1 MRNLELNYE
10 NVLPFIS
17 EDEINQY
24 AQRVKDNHNK
34 LHNKT
39 GKGAEFTD
47 WITYPM
53 NYDKGEYAR
62 LKKSV
67 EYIKANA
74 DALIVLGIG
83 GSYLGARAVIEALTP
98 IFKKTNSETKVYFAG
113 NNISSKYIKEL
124 VELIKN
130 KDICINVISKSGN
143 TLETSLAF
151 RIFKDIVERKYGIEE
166 SRKRIFVT
174 TDNEKGLLKYLATEE
189 NYETFTVPNGIS
201 GRFSVLT
208 SVGLLPIAVT
218 GIDID
223 EIMHGAE
230 DMANLL
236 NDADLNTNIAY
247 KYAVLRNILYSSK
260 GKKLELL
267 VNYEPYLVFF
277 SNWTKQLYNE
287 SEGKEGKGLYLTTV
301 SNTTDLHSIGQY
313 IQEGE
318 RIMFETVLNIEN
330 DDYEY
335 IVKKCD
341 NSMKDGLDYLE
352 GMTLY
357 DINHKAM
364 EATIIAHVK
373 GKVPNILIRIPKLNE
388 YYMGQMLYFFET
400 AIAMSGYLLD
410 INPFNQPGVEDYKA
424 NMFRLLGK
432 PE

>member
-24 AQRVKDNHNK
+24 SQRVKDNHNK

-39 GKGAEFTD
+39 GKGSEFTD
-47 WITYPM
+47 WITYPI
-53 NYDKGEYAR
+53 NYDKEEYAR

-67 EYIKANA
+67 EYINANA

-98 IFKKTNSETKVYFAG
+98 IFKKTISKTKVYFAG

-124 VELIKN
+124 VELVQNKN
-130 KDICINVISKSGN
+130 ICINVISKSGN

-174 TDNEKGLLKYLATEE
+174 TDNEKGLLKCLAKEE
-189 NYETFTVPNGIS
+189 NYETFTVPNGIA

-208 SVGLLPIAVT
+208 SVGLLPIAVA

-223 EIMHGAE
+223 EIMHGAK

-236 NDADLNTNIAY
+236 NDDDLNTNIAY
-247 KYAVLRNILYSSK
+247 KYAVLRNILYSNK

-335 IVKKCD
+335 IVQKCD

-373 GKVPNILIRIPKLNE
+373 GQVPNILIQIPQLNE

-410 INPFNQPGVEDYKA
+410 INPFNQPGVEDYKS

>member
-24 AQRVKDNHNK
+24 SQRVKDNHNK

-39 GKGAEFTD
+39 GKGSEFTD
-47 WITYPM
+47 WITYPI
-53 NYDKGEYAR
+53 NYDKEEYAR

-67 EYIKANA
+67 EYINANA

-98 IFKKTNSETKVYFAG
+98 IFKKTISKTKVYFAG

-124 VELIKN
+124 VELVQNKN
-130 KDICINVISKSGN
+130 ICINVISKSGN

-174 TDNEKGLLKYLATEE
+174 TDNEKGLLKCLAKEE
-189 NYETFTVPNGIS
+189 NYETFTVPNGIA

-208 SVGLLPIAVT
+208 SVGLLPIAVA

-223 EIMHGAE
+223 EIMHGAK

-236 NDADLNTNIAY
+236 NDDDLNTNIAY
-247 KYAVLRNILYSSK
+247 KYAVLRNILYSNK

-335 IVKKCD
+335 IVQKCD

>member
-24 AQRVKDNHNK
+24 SQRVKDNHNK

-39 GKGAEFTD
+39 GKGSEFTD
-47 WITYPM
+47 WITYPI
-53 NYDKGEYAR
+53 NYDKEEYAR

-67 EYIKANA
+67 EYINANA

-98 IFKKTNSETKVYFAG
+98 IFKKTISKTKVYFAG

-124 VELIKN
+124 VELVQNKN
-130 KDICINVISKSGN
+130 ICINVISKSGN

-174 TDNEKGLLKYLATEE
+174 TDNEKGLLKCLAKEE
-189 NYETFTVPNGIS
+189 NYETFTVPNGIA

-208 SVGLLPIAVT
+208 SVGLLPIAVA

-223 EIMHGAE
+223 EIMHGAK

-236 NDADLNTNIAY
+236 NDDDLNTNIAY
-247 KYAVLRNILYSSK
+247 KYAVLRNILYSNK

-335 IVKKCD
+335 IVQKCD

-357 DINHKAM
+357 DINRKAM

-373 GKVPNILIRIPKLNE
+373 GQVPNILIQIPKLNE

-400 AIAMSGYLLD
+400 SIAMSGYLLD
-410 INPFNQPGVEDYKA
+410 INPFNQPGVEDYKS

>member
-24 AQRVKDNHNK
+24 SQRVKDNHNK

-39 GKGAEFTD
+39 GKGSEFTD
-47 WITYPM
+47 WITYPI
-53 NYDKGEYAR
+53 NYDKEEYAR

-67 EYIKANA
+67 EYINANA

-98 IFKKTNSETKVYFAG
+98 IFKKTISKTKVYFAG

-124 VELIKN
+124 VELVQNKN
-130 KDICINVISKSGN
+130 ICINVISKSGN

-174 TDNEKGLLKYLATEE
+174 TDNEKGLLKCLAKEE
-189 NYETFTVPNGIS
+189 NYETFTVPNGIA

-208 SVGLLPIAVT
+208 SVGLLPIAVA

-223 EIMHGAE
+223 EIMHGAK

-236 NDADLNTNIAY
+236 NDDDLNTNIAY

-410 INPFNQPGVEDYKA
+410 INPFNQPGVEDYKS